1 LSLLFLGAINEG
13 NVARG
18 GEEYKNQMLY
28 YKLKLEALKVEFI
41 DTHFWLRKPMI
52 WFKILL
58 NVFLRNYDSI
68 IISASSVS
76 TYRLLRIIRFFRPSI
91 LNKITY
97 LVVGGYF
104 PQGIKEKKFDWKVY
118 KNLKNIVVQ
127 GNLLKNTLLGHS
139 NLNNVKVLPNFK
151 SFTNFKAQLLV
162 KDNIFRF
169 VYVGRISKSK
179 GIGEILEAI
188 SLLKAKDFNFHV
200 TFYGPVEDT
209 FKLES
214 SNASYGGILDIQSN
228 SNEVYAKLST
238 YNVMLFPTYWKGEGF
253 PGVLIDAFIAGL
265 PVIATDWNMNKEIIE
280 EGINGFLIE
289 PKSTEALVQKM
300 IWVMENRSE
309 LDVLR
314 LNNLTNA
321 NKYHIDTI
329 WQNLINYVLQ

>member
-1 LSLLFLGAINEG
+1 MSLLFLGAINEG
-13 NVARG
+13 NVPRG
-18 GEEYKNQMLY
+18 GEEFKNQMLY
-28 YKLKLEALKVEFI
+28 HKLKQEAFKVEFI
-41 DTHFWLRKPMI
+41 DTHFWSKKPMI
-52 WFKILL
+52 WFNILL
-58 NVFLRNYDSI
+58 NVFVKRYDSI

-76 TYRLLRIIRFFRPSI
+76 TYRLLKIIRFFRPSI

-104 PQGIKEKKFDWKVY
+104 PQGIKEKKFDWRVY
-118 KNLKNIVVQ
+118 LHLKNIVVQ

-139 NLNNVKVLPNFK
+139 NLSNVKVLPNFK
-151 SFTNFKAQLLV
+151 SFIKFKAQLLN

-188 SLLKAKDFNFHV
+188 TLLKAKHSNFYV

-214 SNASYGGILDIQSN
+214 SNARYGGIFDIQSN

-253 PGVLIDAFIAGL
+253 PGVIIDAFIAGL

-300 IWVMENRSE
+300 LWVMENKSNLKVISE
-309 LDVLR
+309 
-314 LNNLTNA
+314 NNQRRA
-321 NKYHIDTI
+321 NDYHID
-329 WQNLINYVLQ
+329 NVLPKLLDLVL

>member
-1 LSLLFLGAINEG
+1 MSLLFLGAINEG
-13 NVARG
+13 NVPRG
-18 GEEYKNQMLY
+18 GEEYKNQMLHH
-28 YKLKLEALKVEFI
+28 KLKLEAFKVEFI
-41 DTHFWLRKPMI
+41 DTHFWSKKPMI

-58 NVFLRNYDSI
+58 NVFVRRYDSI

-76 TYRLLRIIRFFRPSI
+76 TYRFLKIIRFFRPSI

-104 PQGIKEKKFDWKVY
+104 PQGIKEKKFDWRVY
-118 KNLKNIVVQ
+118 INLKNIVVQ

-139 NLNNVKVLPNFK
+139 NLTNVKVLPNFK
-151 SFTNFKAQLLV
+151 SFTNFKAQLLN
-162 KDNIFRF
+162 KDDIFRF

-179 GIGEILEAI
+179 GINEILEAI
-188 SLLKAKDFNFHV
+188 SLLKARDFNFHV

-209 FKLES
+209 FKLDS

-300 IWVMENRSE
+300 VWVMENKSNLNVISE
-309 LDVLR
+309 
-314 LNNLTNA
+314 NNQRRA
-321 NKYHIDTI
+321 NDYHIDNVMP
-329 WQNLINYVLQ
+329 NLLDLL